1 MQRYWK
7 GSDRRLDIH
16 LTDSKGEDIHL
27 SSILSMTIYLFTTGN
42 EYVEFNYPQ
51 DILEDEFGIYI
62 PINENALS
70 NLPDGLLRWE
80 AHFKVKDGEW
90 DNGRDTVKSCQTD
103 IFVKTPEDFIPKS
116 NTHEKAITLKE
127 NGSYEI
133 LPDAGYE
140 GISRLSITND
150 THPKLKPS
158 ELGITFSN
166 ATFTEMPD
174 VFDISDVT
182 NFDYFFYGASK
193 LTKVPEIQQP
203 ITSSRSMFEGC
214 SSLVSLPDN
223 FDFEHTTNAA
233 YMFYKCGIKEFR
245 EIDIPLATNMSHFFH
260 DCSATI
266 IGNINAPSTAH
277 VDEFFW
283 NCKVVTLGDVYAPK
297 ASNTSWFFD
306 NTSSLVT
313 CGKITVAY
321 FNNNMLY
328 GTSNIEN
335 FGGFV
340 GLADSFDFSSLTKLT
355 KQSLI
360 NIMNEAA
367 TVTGGQVLTFGSV
380 NLSKLSDEEK
390 AIAIN
395 KGWTLA

>member
-1 MQRYWK
+1 MRRYWK
-7 GSDRRLDIH
+7 GSDLRLDIH
-16 LTDSKGEDIHL
+16 LTDSMGEDIPL
-27 SSILSMTIYLFTTGN
+27 SSILSMTIYLFTSGD
-42 EYVEFNYPQ
+42 EYVEFNYPK

-62 PINENALS
+62 PISENALS

-80 AHFKVKDGEW
+80 AHFKVKDVEW

-116 NTHEKAITLKE
+116 NTQEKEITLTE

-214 SSLVSLPDN
+214 SSLASLPED
-223 FDFEHTTNAA
+223 FDFEHTTNADG
-233 YMFYKCGIKEFR
+233 MFKNSGIKYLGDIDMPLVTNIGELFR
-245 EIDIPLATNMSHFFH
+245 NCQAAT
-260 DCSATI
+260 
-266 IGNINAPSTAH
+266 IGNIIAPIATNAG
-277 VDEFFW
+277 ELFW
-283 NCKVVTLGDVYAPK
+283 TSYIVTVGDIYIPQ
-297 ASNTSWFFD
+297 ASPSWFFD
-306 NTSSLVT
+306 GSSNLIT
-313 CGKITVAY
+313 CGKLTFQNYSSYNFWGVG
-321 FNNNMLY
+321 NL
-328 GTSNIEN
+328 EN
-335 FGGFV
+335 FGGMA
-340 GLADSFDFSSLTKLT
+340 GLAINFDFSSFTKLT
-355 KQSLI
+355 EQSLV

-367 TVTGGQVLTFGSV
+367 TVTGGQVLTFGST
-380 NLSKLSDEEK
+380 NLAKLTDEEK
-390 AIAIN
+390 AIATS

>member
-1 MQRYWK
+1 MRRYWK
-7 GSDRRLDIH
+7 GSDLRLDIVI
-16 LTDSKGEDIHL
+16 TDKEGQIVPL
-27 SSILSMTIYLFTTGN
+27 SSIESLVIYLTTSG
-42 EYVEFNYPQ
+42 EQYVEYSYPK
-51 DILEDEFGIYI
+51 DIMEDEDGIFI

-70 NLPDGLLRWE
+70 YLPDGLLKWE
-80 AHFKVKDGEW
+80 AHFKIRDAEW
-90 DNGRDTVKSCQTD
+90 DNGRDTVRSCETD
-103 IFVKTPEDFIPKS
+103 IFVKTPRDFVPKQNVQQKEIS
-116 NTHEKAITLKE
+116 LTE
-127 NGSYEI
+127 NGDYEI
-133 LPDAGYE
+133 VPDAGYE

-214 SSLVSLPDN
+214 SSLASLPDD

-260 DCSATI
+260 DCSATS
-266 IGNINAPSTAH
+266 IGNINAPSTAR

-297 ASNTSWFFD
+297 ASDTSWFFD

-328 GTSNIEN
+328 GTRNIEN

-340 GLADSFDFSSLTKLT
+340 GLAVSFDFSSLTKLT
-355 KQSLI
+355 EQSLV

-367 TVTGGQVLTFGSV
+367 TVTGVKVLTFGSV
-380 NLSKLSDEEK
+380 NLSKLTDEEK

>member
-1 MQRYWK
+1 MRRYWK
-7 GSDRRLDIH
+7 GSDLRLDIQI
-16 LTDSKGEDIHL
+16 TDREGQIVPL
-27 SSILSMTIYLFTTGN
+27 SSIDSLVIYLTTSG
-42 EYVEFNYPQ
+42 EQYVEFTYPK
-51 DILEDEFGIYI
+51 DIMEDEDGIFI

-70 NLPDGLLRWE
+70 YLPDGLLKWE
-80 AHFKVKDGEW
+80 AHFKIRDAEW
-90 DNGRDTVKSCQTD
+90 DNGRDTVRSCETD
-103 IFVKTPEDFIPKS
+103 IFVKTPRDFVPKA
-116 NTHEKAITLKE
+116 NVQEKEITLTD

-133 LPDAGYE
+133 LPDAGHE

-214 SSLVSLPDN
+214 SSLASLPVD

-245 EIDIPLATNMSHFFH
+245 EIDIPLATNMSHFFQ

-313 CGKITVAY
+313 CGKITVAH

-328 GTSNIEN
+328 GTRNIEN

-355 KQSLI
+355 EQSLV

-367 TVTGGQVLTFGSV
+367 TVTGGQVLTFGST
-380 NLSKLSDEEK
+380 NLAKLSDEEK
-390 AIAIN
+390 AIATS

>member
-1 MQRYWK
+1 MMQRYWK
-7 GSDRRLDIH
+7 GTDRRLDVH
-16 LTDSKGEDIHL
+16 LTDNKGEDIHL
-27 SSILSMTIYLFTTGN
+27 SSILSMSIYLFTTGH

-62 PINENALS
+62 PINDNALS

-80 AHFKVKDGEW
+80 AHFKVKDVKW

-116 NTHEKAITLKE
+116 NTQEKEITLTE

-182 NFDYFFYGASK
+182 NFDYFFNGASK
-193 LTKVPEIQQP
+193 LTNVPEIHQP
-203 ITSSRSMFEGC
+203 IASSRSMFEGC
-214 SSLVSLPDN
+214 SSLVSLPDD

-233 YMFYKCGIKEFR
+233 TMFRNSGLKQLGDLNMPLVTNVDYMFNYCPINTIG
-245 EIDIPLATNMSHFFH
+245 DIIAPVATTAYEMFWTY
-260 DCSATI
+260 DIVTVGDI
-266 IGNINAPSTAH
+266 YMPQVST
-277 VDEFFW
+277 
-283 NCKVVTLGDVYAPK
+283 G
-297 ASNTSWFFD
+297 WFFD
-306 NTSSLVT
+306 NSYNLTT
-313 CGKITVAY
+313 CGKLTFKDY
-321 FNNNMLY
+321 SSSNLY
-328 GTSNIEN
+328 GTNNLEN
-335 FGGFV
+335 FGGMA
-340 GLADSFDFSSLTKLT
+340 GLAVSFDFSAMTKLT

-367 TVTGGQVLTFGSV
+367 TVTGGQVLTFGSA
-380 NLSKLSDEEK
+380 NLSKLSNEEK
-390 AIAIN
+390 AIATN

>member
-7 GSDRRLDIH
+7 GTDRRLDVH
-16 LTDSKGEDIHL
+16 LMDSKGEDIHL
-27 SSILSMTIYLFTTGN
+27 SSILSMTIYLFTTGD

-62 PINENALS
+62 QVNENALS
-70 NLPDGLLRWE
+70 NLPDGLLKWE
-80 AHFKVKDGEW
+80 AHFKVKDKWW
-90 DNGRDTVKSCQTD
+90 DNGRDTVNSCYTD

-116 NTHEKAITLKE
+116 NTQEKVITHKHCYGKRLEQTLKE
-127 NGSYEI
+127 NGEYEI

-140 GISRLSITND
+140 GIRRLSITND

-174 VFDISDVT
+174 IFDISDVT

-233 YMFYKCGIKEFR
+233 YMSY
-245 EIDIPLATNMSHFFH
+245 
-260 DCSATI
+260 
-266 IGNINAPSTAH
+266 
-277 VDEFFW
+277 
-283 NCKVVTLGDVYAPK
+283 NC
-297 ASNTSWFFD
+297 
-306 NTSSLVT
+306 
-313 CGKITVAY
+313 
-321 FNNNMLY
+321 
-328 GTSNIEN
+328 
-335 FGGFV
+335 
-340 GLADSFDFSSLTKLT
+340 
-355 KQSLI
+355 
-360 NIMNEAA
+360 
-367 TVTGGQVLTFGSV
+367 VL
-380 NLSKLSDEEK
+380 
-390 AIAIN
+390 
-395 KGWTLA
+395 